1 MQPSDYDLPSA
12 VLGFMSITNK
22 TTGMLDWVLPPPRG
36 DESINISSL
45 SRNVETLYD
54 NMNLPFNPYPH
65 STPGGTPP
73 PTLVDMDNLLTD
85 NNPGNNVSSV
95 SGDYFYSVM
104 VRISTDPVSD
114 GTDSRNFAVTG
125 FRNYP
130 SSKNSGGLATLFQGK
145 DVNEHVFAILAWGP
159 QTVTLNIEATPV
171 QGITSPLPDL
181 YWKVYIPYAD
191 NVSPQVRINI
201 IPNVVDVEGAQILEY
216 SDYSNT
222 GYDLTADLITR
233 GMFGH
238 YIQVSEGAPS
248 GNGTYYTPYGKEMY
262 DSFPIPAEVS
272 GNALNAIP
280 NILGILYS
288 PDINPSYNW

>member
-1 MQPSDYDLPSA
+1 
-12 VLGFMSITNK
+12 
-22 TTGMLDWVLPPPRG
+22 
-36 DESINISSL
+36 
-45 SRNVETLYD
+45 
-54 NMNLPFNPYPH
+54 MNLPFNPYPH

-85 NNPGNNVSSV
+85 NNPGNNVGSV
-95 SGDYFYSVM
+95 SGDYFYSVQI
-104 VRISTDPVSD
+104 RISTYPVSG
-114 GTDSRNFAVTG
+114 GTDSNNFAVTG

-130 SSKNSGGLATLFQGK
+130 SSKNSGGLVNRFQGK
-145 DVNEHVFAILAWGP
+145 DVNERVFAILAWGGSP
-159 QTVTLNIEATPV
+159 VTLNIEATPV
-171 QGITSPLPDL
+171 KGVASQYPNL
-181 YWKVYIPYAD
+181 YWKAYNTYAD

-201 IPNVVDVEGAQILEY
+201 IPNVIDVEGAQILKY

-222 GYDLTADLITR
+222 GDVLTADLITR